1 MDGPEIRKL
10 YYSTKEVS
18 DITKISPKLL
28 RLWEERIPNLKPSKS
43 KSGRR
48 LYKPDDVKMIQLI
61 KEWKEEGYS
70 DEEINRLIYRTDIQ
84 GHEVVKDEPAGKKSQ
99 YAELTIEIFNGLRE
113 ILNIIDGSS
122 PSPDHSE

>member
-18 DITKISPKLL
+18 DITKISPQLL
-28 RLWEERIPNLKPSKS
+28 RLWEDRIPNLKPSKS

-48 LYKPDDVKMIQLI
+48 LYKPDDVKIILLI

-70 DEEINRLIYRTDIQ
+70 DEEINSLIHRTDIHD
-84 GHEVVKDEPAGKKSQ
+84 HEVGKSEPAGKKSQ
-99 YAELTIEIFNGLRE
+99 HAEQFFEILNGLRE
-113 ILNIIDGSS
+113 ILNILDESA
-122 PSPDHSE
+122 PAPDHSD